1 MYEYVSRVLQAAI
14 FRSDSLIFSSQA
26 AIFRSDSKSINCRS
40 KAAIFRSFAK
50 QSSHDIRNMRGPGA
64 QNDSAFSTASSGER
78 RVRPRVVRRTTLH
91 VWARCLP

>member
-1 MYEYVSRVLQAAI
+1 MTTEIVTKASREGVAEGDSI
-14 FRSDSLIFSSQA
+14 F
-26 AIFRSDSKSINCRS
+26 SKSINRRS
-40 KAAIFRSFAK
+40 KAAILRSFAK

-78 RVRPRVVRRTTLH
+78 RMRPRVVRRTTLH

>member
-1 MYEYVSRVLQAAI
+1 MAGALVASECWLHLCDESENFAVR
-14 FRSDSLIFSSQA
+14 
-26 AIFRSDSKSINCRS
+26 KSYY
-40 KAAIFRSFAK
+40 KAAILRSFAK